1 MTTTSNSLA
10 ARVAEYKYFTVNIT
24 TNEILAE
31 IPFSDVSFERALK
44 GAGSFSGTIAVA
56 PETKD
61 LQLYD
66 NTMPG
71 NTALYVVRNEVC
83 VWGGIIWGRDY
94 NVVSRSLQIEASEFT
109 SYLQHRNIWK
119 TYNYDLGARIYKTT
133 ADGLCQVN
141 LQTRQVTFPETDSSG
156 LPTQVY
162 IGFIEVGFVQ
172 YSGFYDIEG
181 SPDPTATDFYIDIP
195 SLPARGTSYYGDVT
209 VSARVDT
216 YQYIR
221 ELIQETFQDFTNV
234 GFANELIEPGI
245 TEGHQV
251 SYRSIT
257 SEVATVQTIDNHGLV
272 VGQRVELAGVNANL
286 DGKWTVS
293 EIPSS
298 TTFKFATPGKANLAI
313 NVSALSTSS
322 VPIRY
327 REMKFIDAKAINRV
341 SRTTNVAEIT
351 TINPHRFIVGDLVIV
366 AVSGSKLSS
375 FNASG
380 AAKQIIAVPS
390 PTTFTYSSTGAN
402 VVGTACTG
410 TVNYSI
416 PKKSLRISTAANHS
430 FAIGDKVYVSGAD
443 DPSWGYPI
451 YDGYHEIS
459 DIPAGST
466 TVFDFEPDYYIGETF
481 KDEPASTWSIR
492 NRSNSLLTCKLNLA
506 SKNHPFKIG
515 DRVTVNIK
523 GLSSGESARYN
534 GTVTITS
541 VKEAEIAYAPLAPIN
556 GRTIQIA
563 CSGTVTKIQTLTGS
577 EGISVKTITEK
588 QRIVASAGATS
599 YITTSTVHNFEE
611 GMNVIVNSNDATFN
625 NSDEPVEITIVPS
638 TTQFGYT
645 NSGSAVAANTAATG
659 STWKISRGIGKIYYP
674 TSAVA
679 LGTLRTITVAN
690 HGFVTGQWVNVDI
703 VGRVLIF
710 NNTYLPVQITVT
722 DTNTFTYTVSGSATS
737 TVTPSGTST
746 VTTAA
751 YVSKPSLAYVN
762 SYGEFPN
769 NADLG
774 GMSFSNM
781 NYSQKSYINAP
792 LRGSEMVTIGDHL
805 DKYANNPNGFDYR
818 IDCAIE
824 TVDGIGT
831 FTRTFALVP
840 RTPTSLE
847 EYLVANPLSAGEYA
861 PPSAFGADNLTF
873 EYPGNVNDVSLQENA
888 ENSITR
894 LFVVGDGA
902 GSGSGSEGAR
912 FSGAAA
918 SDLLEKGWP
927 LLDGVE
933 KQEWPLVG
941 YNKVNVDNWGNWDV
955 EADLHKTALRL
966 LAESRPPMGEYSIKI
981 NGSLDPAVGT
991 FNPGDWC
998 QIIINDDFIAERL
1011 NSYLEPRNDV
1021 ILRKVE
1027 SIKVSV
1033 PNSPAFPEDITLN
1046 LVPEWDVDKSG

>member
-1 MTTTSNSLA
+1 MPTTSNDLA
-10 ARVAEYKYFTVNIT
+10 AKVAQYKYFTVNIT

-71 NTALYVVRNEVC
+71 NTALYVVRNNVC
-83 VWGGIIWGRDY
+83 VWGGIIWARDY
-94 NVVSRSLQIEASEFT
+94 NVVDRSLKIDASEFT

-119 TYNYDLGARIYKTT
+119 TYNYDLEARIYKT
-133 ADGLCQVN
+133 AAGLCRVN
-141 LQTRQVTFPETDSSG
+141 LQTRQVTFPETDSKG
-156 LPTQVY
+156 LPTSVY

-181 SPDPTATDFYIDIP
+181 TPDPTATDFYIDIP
-195 SLPARGTSYYGDVT
+195 SLPIRATSYYSNVT

-221 ELIQETFQDFTNV
+221 ELIQETFRDFTDI
-234 GFANELIEPGI
+234 GFANELIEPGVS
-245 TEGHQV
+245 EGHTV
-251 SYRSIT
+251 TYRSIT
-257 SEVATVQTIDNHGLV
+257 SEVATIQTSDDHGLV
-272 VGQRVELAGVNANL
+272 VGQRVELVGVHADLN
-286 DGKWTVS
+286 GKWTVT
-293 EIPSS
+293 EVPSS
-298 TTFKFATPGKANLAI
+298 TTFKFATPGKSNLVI
-313 NVSALSTSS
+313 NSPALTTSS
-322 VPIRY
+322 VPVKF
-327 REMKFIDAKAINRV
+327 REMKFVEAKALSLA
-341 SRTTNVAEIT
+341 SRSTNVVTIT
-351 TINPHRFIVGDLVIV
+351 TKTPHRFIEGDLIIM
-366 AVSGSKLSS
+366 ASSSKAALNDNS
-375 FNASG
+375 
-380 AAKQIIAVPS
+380 AAKQITTVPS
-390 PTTFTYSSTGAN
+390 PTTFTYTLTGTDFAQ
-402 VVGTACTG
+402 TACTG

-416 PKKSLRISTAANHS
+416 VRKSLRVTTATAHS
-430 FAIGDKVYVSGAD
+430 YAVGDTVYVAGTD
-443 DPSWGYPI
+443 DPSWGYPV

-459 DIPAGST
+459 NIPTGST
-466 TVFDFEPDYYIGETF
+466 TVFDFEPEYFIGATF
-481 KDEPASTWSIR
+481 KEEPTSTWSILSR
-492 NRSNSLLTCKLNLA
+492 GSSDYTVKLGL
-506 SKNHPFKIG
+506 SKKHPFKVG
-515 DRVTVNIK
+515 DRVTVNIPNLTK
-523 GLSSGESARYN
+523 AQAAIYN
-534 GTVTITS
+534 GTVTVGAAKDTYIRYVPPS
-541 VKEAEIAYAPLAPIN
+541 APTKTTQAVSN
-556 GRTIQIA
+556 
-563 CSGTVTKIQTLTGS
+563 GTVAKVQTLAGS
-577 EGISVKTITEK
+577 EGIFPKTITKKE
-588 QRIVASAGATS
+588 RIVASGGATA
-599 YITTSTVHNFEE
+599 YITTSGSHGFEE
-611 GMNVIVNSNDATFN
+611 GMSVVVNSDDATFN
-625 NSDEPVEITIVPS
+625 NSNEPVEISVITS
-638 TTQFGYT
+638 STQFGYSNAGT
-645 NSGSAVAANTAATG
+645 AVAANTVATG
-659 STWKISRGIGKIYYP
+659 STWKIASSIGKIYYP

-679 LGTLRTITVAN
+679 AGTLRTITVAN
-690 HGFVTGQWVNVDI
+690 HGFQTGQWVNVDI
-703 VGRVLIF
+703 VGNVNTF

-722 DTNTFTYTVSGSATS
+722 GDNTFTYTLAGSVTA
-737 TVTPSGTST
+737 TVTPSATST

-751 YVSKPSLAYVN
+751 YVSKPPLAYVN
-762 SYGEFPN
+762 SYGEFPE

-792 LRGSEMVTIGDHL
+792 IRGSEMVTIGDHL

-818 IDCAIE
+818 IDCAVE
-824 TVDGIGT
+824 TVGGVGT

-847 EYLVANPLSAGEYA
+847 EYLVANPLDPGEYA

-888 ENSITR
+888 ENAVTR

-902 GSGSGSEGAR
+902 GSGGGGDGAR

-941 YNKVNVDNWGNWDV
+941 FNRVNVDNWGNWDV
-955 EADLHKTALRL
+955 EADLHKTAIRL

-991 FNPGDWC
+991 FDPGDWC
-998 QIIINDDFIAERL
+998 QVIINDDFIAERL

-1021 ILRKVE
+1021 ILRKIE